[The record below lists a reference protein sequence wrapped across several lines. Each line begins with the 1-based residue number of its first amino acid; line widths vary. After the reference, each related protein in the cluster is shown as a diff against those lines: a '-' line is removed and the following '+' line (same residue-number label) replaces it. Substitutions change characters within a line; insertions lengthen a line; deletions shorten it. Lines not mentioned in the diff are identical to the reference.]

1 MKFSLR
7 RITRFFVL
15 LVQLDSN
22 TLVSTTSAAVGLDM
36 VSDVIAQ
43 APSEDETL
51 NGDLN
56 DIITRMDM
64 LEQPGAISIPL
75 ASELQSCTFLSELTL
90 SLSQTFTRAS
100 KWSLS
105 ENLVSGLFCSVHYI

>member
-1 MKFSLR
+1 MR

-22 TLVSTTSAAVGLDM
+22 TLVSTTSAAVGLEM

-75 ASELQSCTFLSELTL
+75 ASKLISVRLNAELIANIYTC
-90 SLSQTFTRAS
+90 
-100 KWSLS
+100 
-105 ENLVSGLFCSVHYI
+105 

>member
-1 MKFSLR
+1 M
-7 RITRFFVL
+7 
-15 LVQLDSN
+15 
-22 TLVSTTSAAVGLDM
+22 STASAAVGLDM

-43 APSEDETL
+43 AASEDETL

-75 ASELQSCTFLSELTL
+75 VSELQSCTGTFLSELTL

-105 ENLVSGLFCSVHYI
+105 ENLVSGLYCSLLVHLTSCG

>member
-1 MKFSLR
+1 MKFSFR
-7 RITRFFVL
+7 RVKRPSIL
-15 LVQLDSN
+15 CWQLDSN
-22 TLVSTTSAAVGLDM
+22 TLVSTTSVAVGLEM

-75 ASELQSCTFLSELTL
+75 ASELISVRLNAELIANIYT
-90 SLSQTFTRAS
+90 
-100 KWSLS
+100 
-105 ENLVSGLFCSVHYI
+105 C

>member
-1 MKFSLR
+1 MSYPTQSFYISVP
-7 RITRFFVL
+7 RFCWQ
-15 LVQLDSN
+15 LVSN
-22 TLVSTTSAAVGLDM
+22 TLVSTTSAAVGLEM

-75 ASELQSCTFLSELTL
+75 ASELQSCTFLSE
-90 SLSQTFTRAS
+90 
-100 KWSLS
+100 
-105 ENLVSGLFCSVHYI
+105 

>member
-1 MKFSLR
+1 MSYPTQSFYISVP
-7 RITRFFVL
+7 RFCW
-15 LVQLDSN
+15 QLDSN
-22 TLVSTTSAAVGLDM
+22 TLVSTTSAAVGLEM

-75 ASELQSCTFLSELTL
+75 ASELQSCTFLSE
-90 SLSQTFTRAS
+90 
-100 KWSLS
+100 
-105 ENLVSGLFCSVHYI
+105 